1 MIVLDTHAW
10 VWWVSAPD
18 RLSSV
23 AREAIDRAERVG
35 ICTISCWE
43 VTMLVIRGRLRLS
56 LETELWVRRG
66 LAHPRAVE
74 LPLSSEVAVR
84 AALLRSE
91 GLQSD
96 PADEIIYATARANGS
111 PLVTRDAALREFDP
125 RATVW

>member
-23 AREAIDRAERVG
+23 ASEAIDRAERVG

-43 VTMLVIRGRLRLS
+43 VTMLATRGRLRLA

-74 LPLSSEVAVR
+74 LPLTSKVAVR
-84 AALLRSE
+84 AALLRSQGFE
-91 GLQSD
+91 SD

-125 RATVW
+125 RATIW